1 MMHEGIAYDIRGEGD
16 WLLMIAGL
24 GSARD
29 SWLLQIDDLA
39 SRFRCITFDNRGV
52 GESIKPA
59 GPYSTAEMAAD
70 AAGLLSFLGVERTHV
85 LGTSM
90 GGAIAQE
97 LALLRPSVVDR
108 LAIAC
113 SWAACDRYLA
123 NSLVIAR
130 ELARSEGE
138 KGSGWSIPLRRYLS
152 LIVFTQDDFA
162 NAYELIEGAEQATK
176 DAIAAGREEPFHAFV
191 AQVDACL
198 SHDTRARLASIRAPT
213 LVLAGERDAC
223 VPPSVTKF
231 IADTIPNAAMET
243 MAGCGHVMFYEQPKE
258 FNSRLVRFFSAASI
272 AA

>member
-1 MMHEGIAYDIRGEGD
+1 MKHDDIAYDIRGEGD

-24 GSARD
+24 GAARD
-29 SWLLQIDDLA
+29 SWVLQIDDLA

-70 AAGLLSFLGVERTHV
+70 AASLLAFLGVERAHV

-97 LALLRPSVVDR
+97 LALLRPNLVDR

-113 SWAACDRYLA
+113 SWPACDRYLA
-123 NSLVIAR
+123 NSLTIAR
-130 ELARSEGE
+130 EIARSEGE
-138 KGSGWSIPLRRYLS
+138 KGPGWSIPLRRFLS
-152 LIVFTQDDFA
+152 QIVFTQDDFT
-162 NAYELIEGAEQATK
+162 NAYELIEAAEQATT
-176 DAIAAGREEPFHAFV
+176 DAITAGREEPFHAFI

-198 SHDTRARLASIRAPT
+198 AHDARARLAAIQAPT
-213 LVLAGERDAC
+213 LVLAGEKDAC
-223 VPPSVTKF
+223 VPQSVTKF
-231 IADTIPNAAMET
+231 IADTIPDATMET

-258 FNSRLVRFFSAASI
+258 FNSRLLRFFSELT
-272 AA
+272 

>member
-1 MMHEGIAYDIRGEGD
+1 MKHDGIAYDIKGEGD

-24 GSARD
+24 GAARN
-29 SWLLQIDDLA
+29 SWVLQIDDLA
-39 SRFRCITFDNRGV
+39 SRFRCITLDNRGV
-52 GESIKPA
+52 GDSIKPA

-70 AAGLLSFLGVERTHV
+70 AAGLLAFLGVERTHV

-97 LALLRPSVVDR
+97 LALLRPELVNR

-123 NSLVIAR
+123 NSLIIAR
-130 ELARSEGE
+130 EIARSEGE
-138 KGSGWSIPLRRYLS
+138 RGPGWSIPLRRFLS
-152 LIVFTQDDFA
+152 LIVFTQGDFA
-162 NAYELIEGAEQATK
+162 NSYELIEGAEQATK

-198 SHDTRARLASIRAPT
+198 SHDARSRLAAVRAPT
-213 LVLAGERDAC
+213 LVLAGEKDAC

-231 IADTIPNAAMET
+231 IADTIPDATMET
-243 MAGCGHVMFYEQPKE
+243 MAGCGHVMFYERPME
-258 FNSRLVRFFSAASI
+258 FNSRLLRFFGAGT
-272 AA
+272 